1 MKNIS
6 VENLINEI
14 PCFSIL
20 TDEEKLSVQ
29 KSSHIVSYV
38 DGETLFRQDSPV
50 SHLMYLQTGMI
61 KIFSKGRNE
70 RSIVLGLVTPG
81 NFVTLLNLDGQDLYS
96 FNATVVGEAEVL
108 LTDISVFRKLIKSN
122 GEFAMCVIKQTGSEG
137 LDTISRFINQFQK
150 QLPGRVA
157 GMLLFFSENI
167 YKSQSFTLPLSRR
180 ELAELTGTTKE
191 SMIRTLA
198 EFRHDKIIKIDGKEV
213 EIISP
218 DIIKTL
224 SRLG

>member
-20 TDEEKLSVQ
+20 TDEEKLLVQ
-29 KSSHIVSYV
+29 NSSYIVGY
-38 DGETLFRQDSPV
+38 DAGETLFRQDSPI
-50 SHLMYLQTGMI
+50 SHIMYVQSGLI
-61 KIFSKGRNE
+61 KIFNRGRDE
-70 RSIVLGLVTPG
+70 KSIIFGLVTPG
-81 NFVTLLNLDGQDLYS
+81 NFVTLLNLAGQELYS
-96 FNATVVGEAEVL
+96 CNATVVEKAEVL

-122 GEFAMCVIKQTGSEG
+122 GEFAVRVIEQTGAEG
-137 LDTISRFINQFQK
+137 LDIISRFINQFQK

-157 GMLLFFSENI
+157 DMLLFFSENI

-218 DIIKTL
+218 NIIRTL

>member
-29 KSSHIVSYV
+29 KTSHILSYS
-38 DGETLFRQDSPV
+38 DGETLFRQGSPV
-50 SHLMYLQTGMI
+50 SQIMYLQTGMI

-81 NFVTLLNLDGQDLYS
+81 NFVTLLNLDSQDLYS

-108 LTDISVFRKLIKSN
+108 LTDIYVFRQLIKSK
-122 GEFAMCVIKQTGSEG
+122 GEFAMCAIKQTGSEG
-137 LDTISRFINQFQK
+137 LEIISRFINQFQK

-167 YKSQSFTLPLSRR
+167 YKSKSFTLPLSRR

-198 EFRHDKIIKIDGKEV
+198 EFRHDKIIKIDGKKV

-218 DIIKTL
+218 EIIRTL

>member
-20 TDEEKLSVQ
+20 TDEEQLSVQ

-50 SHLMYLQTGMI
+50 SHVMYLQTGMI

-122 GEFAMCVIKQTGSEG
+122 GEFAMCVIKQTSSEG
-137 LDTISRFINQFQK
+137 LDIISRFINQFQK
-150 QLPGRVA
+150 QLPGRIA